1 MFGFWCTEFTLS
13 LSQYTLNALAL
24 KHGVLWEWRRS
35 HSIMWHSHAWLHAF
49 SVILTSLFALVL
61 ICIHSFW
68 EAILLLCTL
77 LVSLWPFRD
86 SYYCH
91 SSLNFSY
98 FHVISHPSLH
108 LFISSCV
115 RSKGEEKPV
124 FYRRRYP
131 VFFYIILRC
140 PFVSEILI
148 ECNSD
153 FRFHHS
159 TENLPIKLNCLFCL
173 KKY

>member
-1 MFGFWCTEFTLS
+1 MHWIHSLS
-13 LSQYTLNALAL
+13 LSQYTLNALAP

-35 HSIMWHSHAWLHAF
+35 HSIMWHSHAFACFFSHSHLALPSVTHLH
-49 SVILTSLFALVL
+49 SLFLR
-61 ICIHSFW
+61 STS
-68 EAILLLCTL
+68 TL

-91 SSLNFSY
+91 SSLNLSY

-131 VFFYIILRC
+131 VFFYIILRS

-159 TENLPIKLNCLFCL
+159 TENLPN
-173 KKY
+173 